1 MQAAFTLG
9 LFIAEQLLRRAP
21 EMFIQFQEIVAK
33 KDVTADEIRAR
44 RQAMEEQRY
53 EQLVPHSEIPT

>member
-9 LFIAEQLLRRAP
+9 LFIVEQLLRRAP

>member
-9 LFIAEQLLRRAP
+9 LFIVEQLLRRAP
-21 EMFIQFQEIVAK
+21 ELFIQFQEIVAK